1 MLTLKSQEQK
11 TFTARFPV
19 DLRTRKLLPKDVD
32 MLQENNVAIKY
43 TLQKGLKENDS
54 LIVQPVHQ
62 DDADNEEGDGGGK
75 EIGRRYTVWH
85 YLRLVSITDSQV
97 RCFSIGAVAQVS
109 TSTCVDDGVAVVAV
123 KHHTLRKVTLPEI
136 TDGAD
141 TWFKGE
147 IIMPVLLLM

>member
-1 MLTLKSQEQK
+1 
-11 TFTARFPV
+11 
-19 DLRTRKLLPKDVD
+19 

-97 RCFSIGAVAQVS
+97 RCFS